1 MIMENRMMLL
11 GAFAASFTLTAVIL
25 HFLIPVLRRMKVGQ
39 RILDI
44 GPEWHKA
51 KEGTPTMG
59 GIAFLFSVCICAI
72 VTAALF
78 GEEVKRVA
86 SVIVYSALCGLIG
99 ITDDLKKLKMKRN
112 EGLSAGAKFALQLL
126 VSGAFIFV
134 LRRYGLVDT
143 AIYVPFYGREVELG
157 WLYYLFAVLFLTGF
171 GNAVNLTD
179 GLDGLCTSVTGT
191 LMMFLALICI
201 RTGDTASV
209 IISLCVLGGC
219 LGFLIFNFHPARVFM
234 GDTGSLFL
242 GAAVSG
248 TALAAGD
255 PLLIFILGLVYALEA
270 ASVIIQ
276 VLYFKLTG
284 KRFFLMAPLH
294 HHFEKKGMSENAINV
309 LFVAVTAVVGAF
321 CYYFW

>member
-1 MIMENRMMLL
+1 MFMIDRIMLL
-11 GAFAASFTLTAVIL
+11 GAFVASFAVSAVIL
-25 HFLIPVLRRMKVGQ
+25 YFLIPVLRRMKVGQ

-59 GIAFLFSVCICAI
+59 GIAFLLAASLCAI
-72 VTAALF
+72 VAAAFL
-78 GEEVKRVA
+78 GEEIKKVTV
-86 SVIVYSALCGLIG
+86 VVVYAVLCGFIG

-112 EGLSAGAKFALQLL
+112 EGLSAGGKFALQIL
-126 VSGAFIFV
+126 VSGAFILF
-134 LRRYGLVDT
+134 LRRLGLVNT
-143 AIYVPFYGREVELG
+143 EIYIPFYGKSFELG
-157 WLYYLFAVLFLTGF
+157 WFYYIFAMLFLTGF

-179 GLDGLCTSVTGT
+179 GLDGLCGSVTGT
-191 LMMFLALICI
+191 LMLFLALFGLK
-201 RTGDTASV
+201 TGDMSSV
-209 IISLCVLGGC
+209 ITSICVLGGC
-219 LGFLIFNFHPARVFM
+219 LGFLVFNFHPARVFM

-248 TALAAGD
+248 TALATGD
-255 PLLIFILGLVYALEA
+255 PLIIFIIGAVYVLEA

-284 KRFFLMAPLH
+284 KRFFLMAPFH
-294 HHFEKKGMSENAINV
+294 HHLEKKGMSENSINA
-309 LFVAVTAVVGAF
+309 LFVAITAAMGVF